1 MANYLKNLRIK
12 SIGSVDKPCNE
23 QAVVQLIK
31 RRGDLE
37 GGEKVDKDPIAESVL
52 KGLNTFLSSLPQS
65 IAKMFRKED
74 QPLDLSEILKKL
86 PEEYQSS
93 IPELLEKLAKA
104 DKVDELEKQNQELEK
119 QNQELKKQ
127 LDNNNNSSGTGD
139 PAAGDSSD
147 DLFKNLDP
155 AVKKRLEDSEKAAAD
170 ALALVQKMQDEAL
183 TKQFEDLAKSFK
195 ALPIEVAKIAPVL
208 KKCSASLPAEE
219 FDLLKGVL
227 NAADEALIQAGIFQ
241 ELGKGGGLDSNN
253 SAEAE
258 ANRRAE
264 ELRKADPKLTYEQA
278 MAKVWQDND
287 LMKRYMD
294 ELNNR

>member
-86 PEEYQSS
+86 PEEYQNS

-104 DKVDELEKQNQELEK
+104 DKVDDLEKQNQELEK

-127 LDNNNNSSGTGD
+127 LDNNNSSGTGD

-294 ELNNR
+294 ELSNR

>member
-86 PEEYQSS
+86 PEEYQNS

-104 DKVDELEKQNQELEK
+104 DKVDELEK

-294 ELNNR
+294 ELSNR

>member
-86 PEEYQSS
+86 PEEYQNS

-104 DKVDELEKQNQELEK
+104 DKVDELEKQNQEL
-119 QNQELKKQ
+119 KKQ
-127 LDNNNNSSGTGD
+127 LDNNNNLSGTGD

-294 ELNNR
+294 ELSNR

>member
-1 MANYLKNLRIK
+1 MANYLRNLRIK

-86 PEEYQSS
+86 PEEYQNS

-104 DKVDELEKQNQELEK
+104 DKVDELEK

-294 ELNNR
+294 ELSNR

>member
-1 MANYLKNLRIK
+1 MANYLRNLRIK

-86 PEEYQSS
+86 PEEYQNS

-104 DKVDELEKQNQELEK
+104 DKVDELEKQNQEL
-119 QNQELKKQ
+119 KKQ
-127 LDNNNNSSGTGD
+127 LDNNNNLSGTGD

-294 ELNNR
+294 ELSNR

>member
-1 MANYLKNLRIK
+1 MANYLRNLRIK

-86 PEEYQSS
+86 PEEYQNSV
-93 IPELLEKLAKA
+93 PELLEKLAKA
-104 DKVDELEKQNQELEK
+104 DKVDELEK

-155 AVKKRLEDSEKAAAD
+155 AIKKRLEDSEKAAAD

-294 ELNNR
+294 ELSNR

>member
-86 PEEYQSS
+86 PEEYQNS

-104 DKVDELEKQNQELEK
+104 DKVDELEKQNQEL
-119 QNQELKKQ
+119 KKQ
-127 LDNNNNSSGTGD
+127 LDNNNLSSGTGD

-294 ELNNR
+294 ELSNR

>member
-86 PEEYQSS
+86 PEEYQNS

-104 DKVDELEKQNQELEK
+104 DKVDELEKQNQEL
-119 QNQELKKQ
+119 KKQ
-127 LDNNNNSSGTGD
+127 LDNNNLSGTGD

-294 ELNNR
+294 ELSNR

>member
-104 DKVDELEKQNQELEK
+104 DKVDELEK

-294 ELNNR
+294 ELSNR

>member
-104 DKVDELEKQNQELEK
+104 DKVDELEKQNQEL
-119 QNQELKKQ
+119 KKQ
-127 LDNNNNSSGTGD
+127 LDNNNNLPGTGD

-294 ELNNR
+294 ELSNR

>member
-12 SIGSVDKPCNE
+12 SIGSVDRPCNE

-86 PEEYQSS
+86 PEEYQNS

-104 DKVDELEKQNQELEK
+104 DKVDELEKQNQEL
-119 QNQELKKQ
+119 KKQ
-127 LDNNNNSSGTGD
+127 LDNNNSSGTGD

-294 ELNNR
+294 ELSNR

>member
-104 DKVDELEKQNQELEK
+104 DKVDELEKQNQEL
-119 QNQELKKQ
+119 KKQ
-127 LDNNNNSSGTGD
+127 LDNNNNLSGTGD

-294 ELNNR
+294 ELSNR

>member
-86 PEEYQSS
+86 PEEYQNS

-104 DKVDELEKQNQELEK
+104 DKVDELEKQNQEL
-119 QNQELKKQ
+119 KKQ
-127 LDNNNNSSGTGD
+127 LDNNNLPGTGD

-227 NAADEALIQAGIFQ
+227 YAADEALIQAGIFQ

-294 ELNNR
+294 ELSNR

>member
-86 PEEYQSS
+86 PEEYQNS

-104 DKVDELEKQNQELEK
+104 DKVDELEKQNQEL
-119 QNQELKKQ
+119 KKQ
-127 LDNNNNSSGTGD
+127 LDNNNSSGTGD

-294 ELNNR
+294 ELSNR

>member
-1 MANYLKNLRIK
+1 MANYLRNLRIK

-86 PEEYQSS
+86 PEEYQNS

-104 DKVDELEKQNQELEK
+104 DKVDELEKQNQEL
-119 QNQELKKQ
+119 KKQ
-127 LDNNNNSSGTGD
+127 LDNNNSSGTGD

-294 ELNNR
+294 ELSNR

>member
-86 PEEYQSS
+86 PEEYQNS

-104 DKVDELEKQNQELEK
+104 DKVDELEKQNQEL
-119 QNQELKKQ
+119 KKQ
-127 LDNNNNSSGTGD
+127 LDNNNSSGTGD